1 MARIDGHQD
10 DIHMRPL
17 GAFLFSCEFYAR
29 KGDKVLSEKV
39 IKKLNYSVVSL
50 NLPRMEAESAD
61 SMSYGSFFVT
71 FPFWATGKK
80 DIEFD
85 FFETDEMEITKLFY
99 HYLNQGRWKATTM
112 LFWGQADLY
121 VRVAIYDQRNTFGI
135 KKREIFSHEYALKTK
150 EIGLPEFVR
159 TGEVTLLKTKV
170 TFNSLTA
177 EYSHG
182 NLNSPVNAAAEM
194 QLHDKEPDPAVLN
207 TEELGNR
214 IAAIMDP
221 YKEKYGSNAEL
232 GPDGKQNANRDYNH
246 AFTTDN
252 ISSNQALRAE
262 SERLG
267 KNSFMRMVTLA
278 GNDKEI
284 DHLRQVLREQGVNVN
299 DYSEVSDALVDMGVF
314 GKLSNGYCQ
323 RGVSVLEAIVSGNT
337 RVKAPTASSSRAE
350 WEAAGFKETESRKVS
365 NVSEINDYITSLAN
379 SGKIREGDKII
390 IDYDSSDKEAGHA
403 VTVLYDKE
411 KGWYTTSDSRQNSM
425 AGLALT
431 HKVDEV
437 HVMRMTDAERS
448 KRASFL
454 PSGNETKADMK
465 VRLNQTIED
474 RQAEEIND
482 RYKNILNGKK

>member
-29 KGDKVLSEKV
+29 DGDKVLSEKV

-50 NLPRMEAESAD
+50 NLPRMESESAD
-61 SMSYGSFFVT
+61 VMSYGSFFVT

-150 EIGLPEFVR
+150 EIGLPDFIR

-194 QLHDKEPDPAVLN
+194 QLHDKEPDPAMLN
-207 TEELGNR
+207 TEEVGNR

-232 GPDGKQNANRDYNH
+232 GPDGKQNANTDIHHR
-246 AFTTDN
+246 FTTDN
-252 ISSNQALRAE
+252 ESSNSALRAE

-267 KNSFMRMVTLA
+267 KNSLIRVATLA
-278 GNDKEI
+278 GNDREI
-284 DHLRQVLREQGVNVN
+284 DHLRQVLKEQGVNVN
-299 DYSEVSDALVDMGVF
+299 DYSEVSDALVEMGVF
-314 GKLSNGYCQ
+314 GQLPNNYCQ
-323 RGVSVLEAIVSGNT
+323 RGVSVLEAIVSGNS
-337 RVKAPTASSSRAE
+337 RVKATRASSSRDE
-350 WEAAGFKETESRKVS
+350 WEAAGFKETESRKVNS
-365 NVSEINDYITSLAN
+365 VTEINTYLNDLAKQ
-379 SGKIREGDKII
+379 GKIREGDKII
-390 IDYDSSDKEAGHA
+390 IDYDSSDQENGHA
-403 VTVLYDKE
+403 VTVLYDKNR
-411 KGWYTTSDSRQNSM
+411 GWYSSSDFNQKSM
-425 AGLALT
+425 AGLGYN

-448 KRASFL
+448 KRSSFL

-465 VRLNQTIED
+465 ARLNQTRED
-474 RQAEEIND
+474 RQAEEINN